1 MVNNKGLLIVISGPS
16 AVGKGTICKEL
27 MKKNIDN
34 LEISISATTRKPRKG
49 EIDGI
54 NYYFKEKKDFEMMI
68 KCGEFL
74 EFAQVYDNYYGTP
87 KKNVMDK
94 IDQGKDVILE
104 IDIQGAKQV
113 RENSKDGIFIF
124 IMPPSFKELKTRIM
138 KRGTETQKD
147 IDKRMKNAFE
157 EVQQAKYYNYIVV
170 NDDLGSAVEKIY
182 CIIKA
187 EKCRLSRYHIDFSE
201 FKEEL

>member
-27 MKKNIDN
+27 MKRGIDN
-34 LEISISATTRKPRKG
+34 LELSVSATTRRPRQG

-54 NYYFKEKKDFEMMI
+54 NYYFKEKEVFEKMI
-68 KCGEFL
+68 ESEDFL
-74 EFAQVYDNYYGTP
+74 EFARVYDNYYGTP
-87 KKNVMDK
+87 KKNVMDR
-94 IDQGKDVILE
+94 ISNGKDVILE
-104 IDIQGAKQV
+104 IDIQGAKRV
-113 RENSKDGIFIF
+113 KRNYEDGIFIF
-124 IMPPSFKELKTRIM
+124 IMPPSFKELKNRIV

-147 IDKRMKNAFE
+147 MNKRMTCAFE
-157 EVQQAKYYNYIVV
+157 EVQQAKYYDYIVV
-170 NDDLGSAVEKIY
+170 NDNLNSAVEKIY

-187 EKCRLSRYHIDFSE
+187 EKCRLSRYHIDLSE

>member
-27 MKKNIDN
+27 MKRGIDN
-34 LEISISATTRKPRKG
+34 LELSVSATTRRPRQG

-54 NYYFKEKKDFEMMI
+54 NYYFKEKEVFEKMI
-68 KCGEFL
+68 ESEDFL
-74 EFAQVYDNYYGTP
+74 EFARVYDNYYGTP

-94 IDQGKDVILE
+94 ISNGKDVILE
-104 IDIQGAKQV
+104 IDIQGAKRV
-113 RENSKDGIFIF
+113 KRNYEDGIFIF
-124 IMPPSFKELKTRIM
+124 IMPPSFKELKNRIV

-147 IDKRMKNAFE
+147 MNKRMTCAFE
-157 EVQQAKYYNYIVV
+157 EVQQAKYYDYIVV
-170 NDDLGSAVEKIY
+170 NDNLNSAVEKIY

-187 EKCRLSRYHIDFSE
+187 EKCRLSRYHIDLSE